1 MNTWA
6 GMENSLKIAYISGTV
21 RDIDLILLKS
31 VSTHSN
37 TYNSIIKSIGKNF
50 EKNRKAP
57 PLCFL
62 FLVIFNNFQ

>member
-6 GMENSLKIAYISGTV
+6 GMGNSLKIAYISV
-21 RDIDLILLKS
+21 MVKDIDLILQKS

-50 EKNRKAP
+50 EKKIVS
-57 PLCFL
+57 PLMFD
-62 FLVIFNNFQ
+62 F